1 MASCN
6 FLTFLASFPGEGNG
20 NPLQCSCLENSMDG
34 WTWQATKMGL
44 QRVRH
49 DWAINTSFL
58 PDVAQTQSFP
68 QPFLSASF
76 PLSPNHEA
84 VSLTLVISFDSDHIL
99 TFMIIIHRS
108 LSQRQGPCLSSL
120 AYVRWMELAYLEM
133 NGTWHH
139 LLCRQLVGW
148 LLSVL
153 KLMFLQYRRVS
164 LRKRLL
170 SEGISSQSVLPTSA
184 APAC

>member
-1 MASCN
+1 MATHSSV
-6 FLTFLASFPGEGNG
+6 LAWRIPWMNEPGS
-20 NPLQCSCLENSMDG
+20 LQP
-34 WTWQATKMGL
+34 MGS

-84 VSLTLVISFDSDHIL
+84 VSLTLVISSDSDHIL

-120 AYVRWMELAYLEM
+120 AYVRWMELACLEM
-133 NGTWHH
+133 DGTWHH

-153 KLMFLQYRRVS
+153 KLMFLRYRRVS

-184 APAC
+184 APHYLPAC